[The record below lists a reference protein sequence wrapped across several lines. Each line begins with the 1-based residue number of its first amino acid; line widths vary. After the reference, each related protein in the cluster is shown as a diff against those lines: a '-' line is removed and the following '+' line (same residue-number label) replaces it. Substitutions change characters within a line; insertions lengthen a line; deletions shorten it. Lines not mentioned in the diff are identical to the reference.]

1 MQLCIAFFTAQS
13 VEHLI
18 GRSRVHFPGLDH
30 TNTVPDPDLEIR
42 RGGGGGGGG
51 GAGHPDP

>member
-13 VEHLI
+13 VEHLT
-18 GRSRVHFPGLDH
+18 GRSQVHFPGPDH

-42 RGGGGGGGG
+42 GQGAE